1 MSYGGITGQ
10 TSDLNEYLPK
20 SGGTMTGPLI
30 LSGNP
35 SGNLEAASK
44 QYVDSKA
51 SEWKELWSKSTSV
64 NKNFD
69 STSETFNISFA
80 EIPTTNDADFIL
92 AKFEIS
98 GTFVANSQC
107 DIYAYLNIADS
118 NSRTVRID
126 SMRETYTISSSP
138 LYFSFIKGGTYYNW
152 PTKEL
157 RYTYINNFGNE
168 TYFDYAPSV
177 NMIFSSGR
185 LDSAN
190 LNLKLTL
197 YGKSKL

>member
-1 MSYGGITGQ
+1 MSLGGIIGQ
-10 TSDLNEYLPK
+10 APDLNEYLPK
-20 SGGTMTGPLI
+20 SGGTMTGPLV

-51 SEWKELWSKSTSV
+51 SEWKEIWSKSIPV
-64 NKNFD
+64 NENFNSFSD
-69 STSETFNISFA
+69 SLTISFV
-80 EIPTTNDADFIL
+80 ETPTTNDADFIL

-98 GTFVANSQC
+98 GTFVANTQC
-107 DIYAYLNIADS
+107 TIRFVSSFATRHEIAQVDYMEKTYTVSSHPAYL
-118 NSRTVRID
+118 
-126 SMRETYTISSSP
+126 
-138 LYFSFIKGGTYYNW
+138 SFIKGKTYYDW
-152 PTKEL
+152 SRKEL
-157 RYTYINNFGNE
+157 HYIYISNFGENV
-168 TYFDYAPSV
+168 YFYNTPYVD
-177 NMIFSSGR
+177 MHFDRGR